1 MGKTFFETFECHI
14 FEIFLAFVQN
24 ISSLFYWKVLYEND
38 FHRES
43 KLTLESRRNWQQR
56 HLLYY
61 HTPPKKVGKTS
72 RFSRTILTLKSSQYN
87 TVNAFAVQKLWKLL
101 TKEFFATSIIKI
113 KEQADSSAMVIS
125 KGYFCSVLCTLR
137 NWMMHFLLTL

>member
-1 MGKTFFETFECHI
+1 MILVYAKDQYLHYRYVVFVHSSIERYFMRTISIGNPNWHSSQEETDNKDICCTI
-14 FEIFLAFVQN
+14 I
-24 ISSLFYWKVLYEND
+24 
-38 FHRES
+38 
-43 KLTLESRRNWQQR
+43 
-56 HLLYY
+56 
-61 HTPPKKVGKTS
+61 PPKKVGKTS